1 MIAQRP
7 GAEDRLT
14 GEVSDNKSGIATARL
29 LWDHRRLIGLVALRG
44 TLIFLGIAL
53 LWPASYESQTQLM
66 PPDQHGGALSML
78 AAMTG
83 GGGSS
88 PAGAGALGMLGDM
101 VGMKT
106 SGALFIKMLQSDT
119 VQDDL
124 INRFDLRRVYGL
136 KTYQSTRSKLS
147 SRTAISEDKKSGV
160 ISIIATDRDP
170 NRAAALAQAY
180 VDELNHMVVSLD
192 TSAAHRERVFL
203 EDRLK
208 VVRQELDASSKAFSE
223 FASKNTAI
231 DIKEQGKAM
240 VQSAAILQGQLIA
253 AESELRGLE
262 QIYAPNNVRVRSLQA
277 RVSEL
282 QRQLE
287 KMGGSATDD
296 SSGSTSD
303 QMYPSIRQ
311 LPLLGVP
318 YYNLFREFTISET
331 VYQILTKQYEMSRIE
346 EAKEV
351 PSIKV
356 IDVAQ
361 PPEKRSG
368 PSRTLIVLAGLLLS
382 TLGVCAWIV
391 GQSRWQ
397 AVDESDPGKSFVI
410 EVMATQKQWLIKKW
424 RQMSNRFH
432 GHADLG

>member
-1 MIAQRP
+1 
-7 GAEDRLT
+7 
-14 GEVSDNKSGIATARL
+14 
-29 LWDHRRLIGLVALRG
+29 
-44 TLIFLGIAL
+44 
-53 LWPASYESQTQLM
+53 
-66 PPDQHGGALSML
+66 
-78 AAMTG
+78 
-83 GGGSS
+83 
-88 PAGAGALGMLGDM
+88 
-101 VGMKT
+101 
-106 SGALFIKMLQSDT
+106 
-119 VQDDL
+119 
-124 INRFDLRRVYGL
+124 
-136 KTYQSTRSKLS
+136 
-147 SRTAISEDKKSGV
+147 
-160 ISIIATDRDP
+160 
-170 NRAAALAQAY
+170 
-180 VDELNHMVVSLD
+180 
-192 TSAAHRERVFL
+192 
-203 EDRLK
+203 
-208 VVRQELDASSKAFSE
+208 
-223 FASKNTAI
+223 
-231 DIKEQGKAM
+231 
-240 VQSAAILQGQLIA
+240 
-253 AESELRGLE
+253 
-262 QIYAPNNVRVRSLQA
+262 
-277 RVSEL
+277 
-282 QRQLE
+282 
-287 KMGGSATDD
+287 MGGSATDD

-397 AVDESDPGKSFVI
+397 AVDESDPGKSLVI